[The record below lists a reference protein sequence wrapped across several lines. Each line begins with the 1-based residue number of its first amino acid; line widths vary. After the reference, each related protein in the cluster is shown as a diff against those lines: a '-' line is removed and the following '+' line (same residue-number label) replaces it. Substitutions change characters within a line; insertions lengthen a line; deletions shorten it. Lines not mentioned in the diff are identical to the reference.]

1 MPAEASR
8 SGRAGPEPTPD
19 AGRSPAIDRPVQ
31 HAPQAT
37 RRRPRSTP
45 PARKDENPPE
55 AIRPPAR
62 NDPPREP
69 RMSDGR
75 LRRSPRHRSAE
86 AITVSGLTFDMRG
99 MPRLAG
105 ACPLDGRV
113 GHHCRHSYTRISSG
127 LPGRPRVLMY
137 SMSPCFRSNH
147 SPSSRCERK

>member
-55 AIRPPAR
+55 AIRHPAR
-62 NDPPREP
+62 NDPPRGP

-113 GHHCRHSYTRISSG
+113 R
-127 LPGRPRVLMY
+127 RPR
-137 SMSPCFRSNH
+137 RSA
-147 SPSSRCERK
+147 SSIAGSIATAHERSQRSSAASAEGTSLPQ